1 MVNKFISNLLLVI
14 FYTISSLNC
23 LQLFADPNWK
33 KWLFVWMFLSF
44 FLVIL
49 GFISIISKYKLKY
62 WIMFFVFLFSCFLIY
77 FKTWWTWDKYFI
89 LNLLFWL
96 SFLTQIFWISLEK
109 KNETIEK
116 QNKTKKLL
124 IYHVVVFITLIAWH
138 VSMFIDGYTDL
149 GIVIMFISAFF
160 LIILINFLLNLF
172 LKEKQFRKLRL
183 VLLTIA
189 AIFLIS
195 ISILLFHIMRTTDWI
210 WAWIMM
216 GLILSYLLPL
226 YVIFS
231 ISYFKEYLKHL

>member
-1 MVNKFISNLLLVI
+1 MINKFISNFLLVI

-44 FLVIL
+44 FLVIS
-49 GFISIISKYKLKY
+49 GFISIFSKYKLKY

-77 FKTWWTWDKYFI
+77 FKTWWPWDNYFV

-109 KNETIEK
+109 KNETIGK
-116 QNKTKKLL
+116 QNKTKKIL
-124 IYHVVVFITLIAWH
+124 IYHIVVFITLIAWH
-138 VSMFIDGYTDL
+138 ISMFLQGYTDL
-149 GIVIMFISAFF
+149 KIVIIFISSFF
-160 LIILINFLLNLF
+160 LIILINFLLNLS

-183 VLLTIA
+183 VLLIIA

-195 ISILLFHIMRTTDWI
+195 ISILFFYMMKTMDWI

-216 GLILSYLLPL
+216 GLILSFLLPT